1 MKPENI
7 LVGDDGY
14 VYLAD
19 FGLAK
24 MLQDDELAM
33 SFCGTAEY
41 LAPEMI
47 TGQGHDKAIDW
58 WALGILLYELIVG
71 IPPFYHRNKNQ
82 MYFLIKEAP
91 IKYPDPEKH
100 GIQMTEEAKD
110 LINKLLDKDP
120 EKRLGTQGGAS
131 EVMGHAFFQ
140 DLDIEKLLDKELDAP
155 YKFEVKGFEFFDN
168 KAVEMDVRFTMI
180 PEAKVLELK
189 NMDKAFENF

>member
-24 MLQDDELAM
+24 MLNDDELAM

-47 TGQGHDKAIDW
+47 SGEGHDKSIDW
-58 WALGILLYELIVG
+58 WSVGVLLYELIVG
-71 IPPFYHRNKNQ
+71 IPPFYHKNKNK

-91 IKYPDPEKH
+91 IKYPDADKH
-100 GIQMTEEAKD
+100 GIAMSDECKD
-110 LINKLLDKDP
+110 FINKLLEKDYT
-120 EKRLGTQGGAS
+120 KRLGS
-131 EVMGHAFFQ
+131 ENDCTEIMSHPF
-140 DLDIEKLLDKELDAP
+140 LKDIKVEKL
-155 YKFEVKGFEFFDN
+155 
-168 KAVEMDVRFTMI
+168 
-180 PEAKVLELK
+180 
-189 NMDKAFENF
+189 MDKKI